1 MVKQAVAEPAS
12 DAEEAVGF
20 SLWHEGLGE
29 GASFYRSH
37 PLLNFTYFAFIIG
50 ITMFSVHPAFLALS
64 FVMSWVY
71 SVMLRG
77 KQAVKFNLLV
87 MIPTIIL
94 MTLFNTLNVHNGV
107 TVLFYLNYN
116 RITLEA
122 ITFGCV
128 QAIMLTSVLIWFSC
142 FNKII
147 TADKFIYLFGRFA
160 PVIALTIS
168 MIMRFIP
175 LLQNRFREVS
185 AAQRCMGRGLKGSS
199 FIEKI
204 KIMAKE
210 ISILIA
216 WSLEASIES
225 ADSMEA
231 RGYGLRGRT
240 SFHLFRLAKTEKL
253 LLVAMLVLGGIPL
266 VACINGLTSIYY
278 YPKII
283 LPTLSLVQVV
293 ALVAYGVLMLIP
305 PVLDFRGWQ
314 DWK

>member
-1 MVKQAVAEPAS
+1 MVKAAAAVAAEGEMEIPA
-12 DAEEAVGF
+12 F
-20 SLWHEGLGE
+20 SLWHDGLGE
-29 GASFYRSH
+29 GAAFYRSH

-50 ITMFSVHPAFLALS
+50 ITMFSMHPAFLALT

-71 SVMLRG
+71 SIMLRG

-87 MIPTIIL
+87 MIPTLIL

-122 ITFGCV
+122 IASGLASAV
-128 QAIMLTSVLIWFSC
+128 MLTSVLIWFSC

-175 LLQNRFREVS
+175 LLQARFKEVS
-185 AAQRCMGRGLKGSS
+185 AAQRCMGRGVKGSS
-199 FIEKI
+199 WIEKI
-204 KIMAKE
+204 KILAKE
-210 ISILIA
+210 VSILIA
-216 WSLEASIES
+216 WSLEASLES

-240 SFHLFRLAKTEKL
+240 SFHLFRLARTEKML
-253 LLVAMLVLGGIPL
+253 LAAMLVLGAVPL
-266 VACINGLTSIYY
+266 LACVNGLTSIYY

-283 LPTLSLVQVV
+283 LPALSPVQAV
-293 ALVAYGVLMLIP
+293 ALVAYGLLMVIP
-305 PVLDFRGWQ
+305 PILDFRGWQ

>member
-1 MVKQAVAEPAS
+1 MVKEASAAVA
-12 DAEEAVGF
+12 AEGEQVGF

-29 GASFYRSH
+29 GAAFYRSH

-71 SVMLRG
+71 SIMLRG
-77 KQAVKFNLLV
+77 KKAVKFNLLI
-87 MIPTIIL
+87 MIPTIVL
-94 MTLFNTLNVHNGV
+94 MTLFNTLNVHNGI

-122 ITFGCV
+122 ITYGFASAV
-128 QAIMLTSVLIWFSC
+128 LLSSVIIWFSC
-142 FNKII
+142 FNTII

-160 PVIALTIS
+160 PVLALTIS

-175 LLQNRFREVS
+175 LLQARFREVS
-185 AAQRCMGRGLKGSS
+185 AAQRCMGRGLAGSS
-199 FIEKI
+199 IIEKFRI
-204 KIMAKE
+204 FAKE
-210 ISILIA
+210 LSILIA

-231 RGYGLRGRT
+231 RGYGLHGRT
-240 SFHLFRLAKTEKL
+240 SFHLFRLARTEKVL
-253 LLVAMLVLGGIPL
+253 LLVMLALGAVPL
-266 VACINGLTSIYY
+266 FACINGLTSIYY

-283 LPTLSLVQVV
+283 LPTLSLVQTV
-293 ALVAYGVLMLIP
+293 ALIAYGVLMLIP

-314 DWK
+314 EWK

>member
-1 MVKQAVAEPAS
+1 MVKAAFAEA
-12 DAEEAVGF
+12 DADMEEIGGF
-20 SLWHEGLGE
+20 SLWHDGLGE
-29 GASFYRSH
+29 GAAFYRSH

-50 ITMFSVHPAFLALS
+50 ITMFSVHPAFLLLS

-71 SVMLRG
+71 SIMLRG

-122 ITFGCV
+122 ITFGFV
-128 QAIMLTSVLIWFSC
+128 QAIMLTTVLIWFSC

-160 PVIALTIS
+160 PVLALTIS
-168 MIMRFIP
+168 MIMRYIP
-175 LLQNRFREVS
+175 LLQARFKEVS

-199 FIEKI
+199 FIEKV

-240 SFHLFRLAKTEKL
+240 SFHLFRLAKSDKMLLFAML
-253 LLVAMLVLGGIPL
+253 LLGAIPMA
-266 VACINGLTSIYY
+266 ACACGLTSIYY

-283 LPTLSLVQVV
+283 LPAMSAVQIV
-293 ALVAYGVLMLIP
+293 ALLAYGALMLIAP
-305 PVLDFRGWQ
+305 LLDFRGWQ

>member
-1 MVKQAVAEPAS
+1 MVKAAVAEAMG
-12 DAEEAVGF
+12 DTEEIVGF
-20 SLWHEGLGE
+20 SLWHDGLGE
-29 GASFYRSH
+29 GAAFYRSH
-37 PLLNFTYFAFIIG
+37 PLLNFTYFAIIIG
-50 ITMFSVHPAFLALS
+50 ITMFSTHPAFLALS
-64 FVMSWVY
+64 FVMAWVY
-71 SVMLRG
+71 SIMLRG

-87 MIPTIIL
+87 MIPTMIL

-122 ITFGCV
+122 ITFGFAS
-128 QAIMLTSVLIWFSC
+128 AIMLTSVLIWFSC

-175 LLQNRFREVS
+175 LLQARFKEVS

-199 FIEKI
+199 FIEKV

-240 SFHLFRLAKTEKL
+240 SFHLFRLAKTEKILLGAML
-253 LLVAMLVLGGIPL
+253 LLGALPL

-283 LPTLSLVQVV
+283 LPGLSPVQTL
-293 ALVAYGVLMLIP
+293 ALIAYGVLMVIP
-305 PVLDFRGWQ
+305 PILDLRGWQ